1 MKLTR
6 ENVGEYIKEFKEKNK
21 DIIKKS
27 IKDDKKKH
35 NQIARHVLKQAKED
49 LKLALKLKD
58 INILEECELK
68 LIKTYL
74 IKKRKPFYGCFAQ
87 SFCDHKLWETFY
99 NLVPERKP
107 KYWGARINFYVGPT
121 FEEKLKEV
129 RDFLKFVKN
138 EILKT

>member
-49 LKLALKLKD
+49 LKLALKRVSSFS
-58 INILEECELK
+58 ICCCE
-68 LIKTYL
+68 Y
-74 IKKRKPFYGCFAQ
+74 
-87 SFCDHKLWETFY
+87 S
-99 NLVPERKP
+99 
-107 KYWGARINFYVGPT
+107 GP
-121 FEEKLKEV
+121 
-129 RDFLKFVKN
+129 R
-138 EILKT
+138 